1 MVTTTNTNWDTLFL
15 FLKRLILC
23 AYMWTNGQT
32 KRNKRFQYGK
42 WHLHTSLTP
51 LYGSVM
57 ASQPLNVFVG
67 FPLSLPLEL
76 WNRQVL
82 ACMHSLPH
90 TLPFMYF
97 FLAPPA
103 LLSKWFFTI
112 SSLTLPQWERGDI
125 RRLTH
130 RTEKHSTA
138 VKNTFTDKLSVL
150 DEGCSNS
157 FFVSLAQFMF
167 FKCVFI

>member
-15 FLKRLILC
+15 FFKRLILC

-67 FPLSLPLEL
+67 FPLSFPLEL
-76 WNRQVL
+76 
-82 ACMHSLPH
+82 
-90 TLPFMYF
+90 
-97 FLAPPA
+97 
-103 LLSKWFFTI
+103 
-112 SSLTLPQWERGDI
+112 
-125 RRLTH
+125 
-130 RTEKHSTA
+130 
-138 VKNTFTDKLSVL
+138 
-150 DEGCSNS
+150 
-157 FFVSLAQFMF
+157 
-167 FKCVFI
+167 